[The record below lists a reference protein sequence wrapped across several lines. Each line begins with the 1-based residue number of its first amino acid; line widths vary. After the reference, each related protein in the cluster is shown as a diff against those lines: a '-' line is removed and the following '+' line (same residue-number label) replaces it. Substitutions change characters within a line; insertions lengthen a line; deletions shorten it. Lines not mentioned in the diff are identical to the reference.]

1 MQEFTIN
8 AGVLHELLTGALV
21 GTPRRE
27 DRRAFMNCLELT
39 YDYGDLQIAGTD
51 GFKLALGIYN
61 MPFNNMRFASA
72 WPVSQIKSIL
82 PELKKN
88 KGELATVEESGVI
101 RIGDLVMAI
110 APAPHT
116 FPNVL
121 SVIPTKFDVPND
133 YELPA
138 LVFNPALLGDLAKI
152 PNTGNRVEIKFA
164 YVGSASLAEWVNDSG
179 VAWRYVFMRM
189 RA

>member
-1 MQEFTIN
+1 MEEFTIN

-21 GTPRRE
+21 GAPRRE

-51 GFKLALGIYN
+51 GFKLALGTYN
-61 MPFNNMRFASA
+61 MPFNKTRFTSVL
-72 WPVSQIKSIL
+72 PVSEIKLIL

-88 KGELATVEESGVI
+88 KGELATVKESGVI

-110 APAPHT
+110 TPAWHT

-121 SVIPTKFDVPND
+121 SVLPSEFKLPND

-138 LVFNPALLGDLAKI
+138 LAFNPALLGDLAKI
-152 PNTGNRVEIKFA
+152 PNTGNRVEIKFN
-164 YVGSASLAEWVNDSG
+164 YVGHASLAEWANDSG
-179 VAWRYVFMRM
+179 VAWRYVFMRN